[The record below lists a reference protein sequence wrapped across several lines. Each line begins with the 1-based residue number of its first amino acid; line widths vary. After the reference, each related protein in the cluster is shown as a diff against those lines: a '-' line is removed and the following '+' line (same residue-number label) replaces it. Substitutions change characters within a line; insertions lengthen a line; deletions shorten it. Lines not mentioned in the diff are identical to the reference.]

1 MGEGCLNYIAFKAIE
16 STESFS
22 PQLSIC
28 FRKGSISVEYYAKIA
43 VFFGVLDGLTSQCE
57 CFIEGLNM
65 TILVFLMGIFSANIM
80 FIFSTAHI
88 MMYSSIYLTTRLR
101 NDTYRV

>member
-1 MGEGCLNYIAFKAIE
+1 MGEGFKAID

-65 TILVFLMGIFSANIM
+65 TILVFMGIFI
-80 FIFSTAHI
+80 IQCKYHVYI
-88 MMYSSIYLTTRLR
+88 
-101 NDTYRV
+101 

>member
-22 PQLSIC
+22 LQLSIC
-28 FRKGSISVEYYAKIA
+28 FRKGFISVEYYAKIA
-43 VFFGVLDGLTSQCE
+43 VFFIVLDGLTSQCE

-65 TILVFLMGIFSANIM
+65 TILISFMGIFSANIM
-80 FIFSTAHI
+80 FIWTPSTRPPNVNV
-88 MMYSSIYLTTRLR
+88 S
-101 NDTYRV
+101 

>member
-57 CFIEGLNM
+57 CFIEGLNNEYDNLSFLWVYSVQ
-65 TILVFLMGIFSANIM
+65 ILCLYLVL
-80 FIFSTAHI
+80 HI
-88 MMYSSIYLTTRLR
+88 
-101 NDTYRV
+101 

>member
-1 MGEGCLNYIAFKAIE
+1 MGELEGILNYIAFKAIE

-43 VFFGVLDGLTSQCE
+43 VFFGVLDRLASQSE
-57 CFIEGLNM
+57 CFIGL
-65 TILVFLMGIFSANIM
+65 FSFRRAEYDNLGL
-80 FIFSTAHI
+80 FDVYFKAH
-88 MMYSSIYLTTRLR
+88 
-101 NDTYRV
+101 RVTEAEQDVDIVLQGLGT